1 MIKLNGKKCL
11 NPKVLNQ
18 GTQIRIKFEVDLHLM
33 KALTIKQY
41 LPIRNNNMN
50 KKCMNTNRNN
60 SNQLQ

>member
-1 MIKLNGKKCL
+1 MIKLNGKKCQ

-18 GTQIRIKFEVDLHLM
+18 GTQIRIKCEVDLHLM
-33 KALTIKQY
+33 KALTIKEN

-50 KKCMNTNRNN
+50 KKCMSINRNN